1 MNLAMLLDLPAMI
14 VPDETV
20 VIDVDGREITYG
32 ELRQS
37 VAQVA
42 GMLRGLGVG
51 SGDRVA
57 VYATNRVGFIEV
69 IFGAASVGA
78 TIVPMN
84 YRAGVDEARHL
95 LTDSGSK
102 VLVTET
108 RYRSLLEPLKP
119 DTLTTILY
127 FDDGSYE
134 AARDG
139 AEPDEV
145 VEDVEDDQLAALLY
159 TSGTTSLPKGVMLKH
174 GALTGYVM
182 GGNECADGTPMG
194 RQLMAAPLYHIAGL
208 TSLLNAMYSGRQ
220 TALMSQFESGAWLE
234 SVPRLGV
241 THTFLVP
248 TMLARVLDDPGFG
261 AADLSTLEAV
271 TYGAAPMPPS
281 VIRRAIEAF
290 PRTVGFAGA
299 YGQTETTSTVAVLD
313 QDDHRVW
320 DGSPDEQE
328 TKLRRLRSVG
338 RVMDDVSVRV
348 VDPDGNVLPPDSPG
362 EVQLQTFRAMDG
374 YWGAKEKTRV
384 TIDSEGWVHTGDMG
398 YLDEGDYLFLVGR
411 AGDMIIR
418 GGENIAPD
426 EVESVLYEHPDV
438 LEAGVVGV
446 PDEQWG
452 ERVVAAVVLREGAPG
467 VDVVMEHCRARLASF
482 KRPEKILLMEELPR
496 TSTGKLLRRNLVPLV
511 ETGS

>member
-1 MNLAMLLDLPAMI
+1 MLLDLPAMI
-14 VPDETV
+14 VPDEVV
-20 VIDVDGREITYG
+20 VIDVNGREVTYG
-32 ELRQS
+32 ELRQA

-42 GMLRGLGVG
+42 GMLGGMGVG
-51 SGDRVA
+51 PGDRVG
-57 VYATNRVGFIEV
+57 VFSTNRVGFIEA

-84 YRAGVDEARHL
+84 YRAGLDEARHL
-95 LTDSGSK
+95 LGDSGAK
-102 VLVTET
+102 VLVSET
-108 RYRSLLEPLKP
+108 RYRDLLEPLRP
-119 DTLTTILY
+119 PSLGTILY

-134 AARDG
+134 AARDA
-139 AEPDEV
+139 AEPNDV

-182 GGNECADGTPMG
+182 GNNECADGTPMG

-208 TSLLNAMYSGRQ
+208 TSLLNALYSGRQ
-220 TALMSQFESGAWLE
+220 TVLMSQFEAGAWLE
-234 SVPRLGV
+234 AVPRYAI
-241 THTFLVP
+241 TNAFLVP
-248 TMLARVLDDPGFG
+248 TMLARVLDHPDFA
-261 AADLSTLEAV
+261 AADLSGLESV

-281 VIRRAIEAF
+281 VIRHAIDAF

-313 QDDHRVW
+313 PDDHRVW
-320 DGSPDEQE
+320 DGSAEEQE
-328 TKLRRLRSVG
+328 AKLRRLRSVG
-338 RVMDDVSVRV
+338 RVLDDVAVRV
-348 VDPDGNVLPPDSPG
+348 VDPDGNVLPPNAPG
-362 EVQLQTFRAMDG
+362 EVQLRTFRAMDG

-384 TIDSEGWVHTGDMG
+384 TIDDEGWVHTGDMG
-398 YLDEGDYLFLVGR
+398 YLDEDDYLFLVGR

-426 EVESVLYEHPDV
+426 EVEAVLYEHPDV

-446 PDEQWG
+446 PDEEWG

-467 VDVVMEHCRARLASF
+467 VDVVMAHCKARLAGF
-482 KRPEKILLMEELPR
+482 KRPERILLMEELPR
-496 TSTGKLLRRNLVPLV
+496 TSTGKLLRRNLIPLV
-511 ETGS
+511 ETTS